1 MSEWFEVKKV
11 CLLAAAVVMA
21 LGVLPLSACS
31 DEESVDAPATSD
43 VAVNEDGVVDGGED
57 ADSAA
62 SAIDGQTV
70 LEASCTQCHTTALI
84 YLQSDATDWNA
95 IIDRMDEKH
104 TEMFESN
111 LTDGVGLTPERRAAI
126 VEFMKSRT
134 HTQGEQV
141 VRDKCVGCHDL
152 SNITKQAQDADWQT
166 IVDRMT
172 DEHDASLTGE
182 EQQSAVNFL
191 RGE

>member
-1 MSEWFEVKKV
+1 MRRWFEVKKV
-11 CLLAAAVVMA
+11 YLLAVAAVLA

-31 DEESVDAPATSD
+31 SEKQTDAPATSD
-43 VAVNEDGVVDGGED
+43 VAADEDGVAAGGED
-57 ADSAA
+57 ADSAP
-62 SAIDGQTV
+62 SAIDGQAV
-70 LEASCTQCHTTALI
+70 LEASCAQCHTTALI
-84 YLQSDATDWNA
+84 YLQPDATDWDG

-104 TEMFESN
+104 AEMFESN
-111 LTDGVGLTPERRAAI
+111 LTDSVGLTPERRAAI

-152 SNITKQAQDADWQT
+152 SNITKQAQDADWQS
-166 IVDRMT
+166 IVDRMI
-172 DEHDASLTGE
+172 DEHDASLTVE